1 MLKKDFIK
9 NGVIILSL
17 YTDREHERALSETL
31 YWTEKSPITKEE
43 KYDYGEYQ
51 FRLKDY
57 KEAVKWYKEAA
68 EQLYVPA
75 MYKMAYCMRFNLG
88 TSSNYK
94 EETALFGQVI
104 IHDKESE
111 DSEAKYR
118 LGMCYTYGYGTKMN
132 EKKGISYFDQAK
144 EKNIDALYEIG
155 MSYKKGKAGYEID
168 KKKAEEYFRKAYG
181 GFCENAIF
189 EIFDMYERKFSEF
202 PYIREIKEAYS
213 FKLGRLIRVAE
224 LRPCKEY
231 LNRLAA
237 FYEKGY
243 PGDEGEKLEKFH
255 RIAQKY
261 YKKAREINVE

>member
-1 MLKKDFIK
+1 M
-9 NGVIILSL
+9 IILSL
-17 YTDREHERALSETL
+17 YTDREHERALSETV
-31 YWTEKSPITKEE
+31 YWIEKSPVTKEE

-57 KEAVKWYKEAA
+57 KEAVKWYKESA
-68 EQLYVPA
+68 EQLYIPA
-75 MYKMAYCMRFNLG
+75 MYKLAYCMRYNLG
-88 TSSNYK
+88 ISSDNN
-94 EETALFGQVI
+94 EETMLFRQVI
-104 IHDKESE
+104 THDKEAE

-118 LGMCYTYGYGTKMN
+118 LGMCYAYGYGTEID
-132 EKKGISYFDQAK
+132 EKKGISYFNEAK
-144 EKNIDALYEIG
+144 DENIDSLYEIG
-155 MSYKKGKAGYEID
+155 MSYKEGKAGYDID
-168 KKKAEEYFRKAYG
+168 KKKAEKYFRKAYD

-189 EIFDMYERKFSEF
+189 EIFDMYDAEFSEF

-224 LRPCKEY
+224 LKTCKEY

-243 PGDEGEKLEKFH
+243 PGDTGEKLERFY

-261 YKKAREINVE
+261 YKKARDINVE